1 MKNTASR
8 SSGAQALAAQAPAP
22 RGDEFLQ
29 CIDVPCGLRFPA
41 PPGTACPSCGQ
52 GTAVVATRYVNVPLR
67 REPRRR
73 LAVLFDNVRSAH
85 NVGVMLR
92 TAESV
97 GAVHAYHVGITPPG
111 SHAKVAKAALGS
123 EQRVPHSYH
132 RDGVALAASL
142 VQAGTTLWALESAP
156 GAIALA
162 DAIPAPDTSTL
173 VLVVG
178 NEIAGVDPGIL
189 SLCHGVVALP
199 MAGEKNSLNVGHAFA
214 IAAYGV
220 DERSR

>member
-1 MKNTASR
+1 M
-8 SSGAQALAAQAPAP
+8 
-22 RGDEFLQ
+22 
-29 CIDVPCGLRFPA
+29 CGHA
-41 PPGTACPSCGQ
+41 TE
-52 GTAVVATRYVNVPLR
+52 VVAARYANVPLR
-67 REPRRR
+67 REPARR

-132 RDGVALAASL
+132 RDGVALAAQL
-142 VQAGTTLWALESAP
+142 RRDGAVLWALESAP
-156 GAIALA
+156 GALALA
-162 DAIPAPDTSTL
+162 DATPVAPTSTL
-173 VLVVG
+173 VLIVG

-189 SLCHGVVALP
+189 ALCHGVIALP

-214 IAAYGV
+214 AAAYGV
-220 DERSR
+220 TYPPTGSLK